1 MNLINYQVML
11 PRKSFLLLGFPRTK
25 FCEKCYGDGLSF
37 GKPYSGPTIAKRLP
51 RLIFK
56 SIPYDF

>member
-37 GKPYSGPTIAKRLP
+37 GKPYSGPTIAMCFRRVKFFTLF
-51 RLIFK
+51 L
-56 SIPYDF
+56 